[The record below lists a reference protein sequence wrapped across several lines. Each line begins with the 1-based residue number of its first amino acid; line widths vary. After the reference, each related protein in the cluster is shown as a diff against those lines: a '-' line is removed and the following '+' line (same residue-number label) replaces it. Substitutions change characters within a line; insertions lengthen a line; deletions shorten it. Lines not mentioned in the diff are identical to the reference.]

1 MLQRI
6 LSLPALAFIMLTVIL
21 SAVPYFFIIQSGS
34 TDSVWTSVL
43 MWIPALAAVIIRLA
57 RRESFFSGIGWNFF
71 RQLPWILLVALI
83 PLVLQIATIAI
94 AVASDF
100 AKWNEGYIVIS
111 EGLISI
117 KKTALLFGA
126 DKQNIAFFVV
136 NYLLSFWVGAVLYM
150 LGLALG
156 EEYGWRGYLQAHLT
170 GRYGRYK
177 GIVILGLVWGYWH
190 LPGIL
195 LGHNY
200 PEYPILGGLVLMP
213 VMTTI
218 FSLVFGLLYIRL
230 GNIWIPAILHASVN
244 LSAGIA
250 NKALVKEG
258 QNALAIDLTW
268 MMLWLFIAA
277 LFVFMNIRREKNVP
291 VRLQ

>member
-1 MLQRI
+1 MKSI
-6 LSLPALAFIMLTVIL
+6 LNTWPDITFIVLTALL
-21 SAVPYFFIIQSGS
+21 SVVPYFFILQSGT
-34 TDSVWTSVL
+34 TDSSWTNVL
-43 MWIPALAAVIIRLA
+43 MWTPAFAAIILRLI
-57 RRESFFSGIGWNFF
+57 RRESLFRGIGWNIA
-71 RQLPWILLVALI
+71 RHLPWILLAALV
-83 PLVLQIATIAI
+83 PLLLQITTIAI
-94 AVASDF
+94 AVVFDF
-100 AKWNEGYIVIS
+100 AKWNESYIVVS
-111 EGLISI
+111 GGLISI

-126 DKQNIAFFVV
+126 SNQHIVLFVV
-136 NYLLSFWVGAVLYM
+136 NYLLSFWVGTLLYM
-150 LGLALG
+150 LGLGLG

-170 GRYGRYK
+170 GRYGLYK
-177 GIVILGLVWGYWH
+177 GMVILGLVWGYWH